1 MKRRILS
8 AVIAI
13 ALCMLMTA
21 GCGKI
26 TDSDDGKISIV
37 TTIFPA
43 YDFARGAAGDLAD
56 LTLLLPPGSEVHSF
70 EPTPQDLI
78 EISEC
83 DLFIYN
89 GGESDEWVEEIL
101 ESLDQSKVRI
111 LRMMDCVETVEEE
124 EKEGM
129 YIRGEE
135 EDGEEWDEHV
145 WTSPYNAAQ
154 ITASIGELLCQID
167 PDNAQQYSD
176 QSGSY
181 AGALLELDAQF
192 SEAVSMASGAELVF
206 ADRFPA
212 RYFTERYGL
221 DYYAAYPGCSEES
234 EPSAKT
240 VAFLIDKVREE
251 RIPYVLYI
259 EFSNEKMA
267 DTIMEDTGC
276 GKLLFHSCHNVTKD
290 QFENGTTYLELM
302 RGNLETI
309 RKALEICQ

>member
-1 MKRRILS
+1 MIL
-8 AVIAI
+8 
-13 ALCMLMTA
+13 T
-21 GCGKI
+21 
-26 TDSDDGKISIV
+26 
-37 TTIFPA
+37 
-43 YDFARGAAGDLAD
+43 RGAAGDLAD

-176 QSGSY
+176 QY
-181 AGALLELDAQF
+181 RFLLRERF
-192 SEAVSMASGAELVF
+192 SNWM
-206 ADRFPA
+206 RN
-212 RYFTERYGL
+212 
-221 DYYAAYPGCSEES
+221 
-234 EPSAKT
+234 SAKLFQWLPVLNLFLPT
-240 VAFLIDKVREE
+240 VFRHAILPNGMDWIIMLRILDVPRNRNHQPKRWHFL
-251 RIPYVLYI
+251 
-259 EFSNEKMA
+259 
-267 DTIMEDTGC
+267 
-276 GKLLFHSCHNVTKD
+276 
-290 QFENGTTYLELM
+290 
-302 RGNLETI
+302 
-309 RKALEICQ
+309 